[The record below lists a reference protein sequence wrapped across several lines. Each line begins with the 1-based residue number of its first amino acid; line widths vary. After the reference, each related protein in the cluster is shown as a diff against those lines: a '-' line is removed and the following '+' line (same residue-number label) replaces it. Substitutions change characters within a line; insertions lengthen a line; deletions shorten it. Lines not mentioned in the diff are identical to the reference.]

1 MAGYYSP
8 FFPHVLEY
16 WRRRDQKN
24 ILFLTYEEMKTDL
37 PKVIRRT
44 ATFLDKTIT
53 DTDVQRLADHLDFNK
68 MKNNK
73 AVNKEE
79 FEELSK

>member
-1 MAGYYSP
+1 
-8 FFPHVLEY
+8 
-16 WRRRDQKN
+16 
-24 ILFLTYEEMKTDL
+24 MKKDL
-37 PKVIRRT
+37 PEVIRRT
-44 ATFLDKTIT
+44 ACFLDKTLT
-53 DTDVQRLADHLDFNK
+53 DIDVQRLAEHLDFNQ

>member
-1 MAGYYSP
+1 
-8 FFPHVLEY
+8 
-16 WRRRDQKN
+16 
-24 ILFLTYEEMKTDL
+24 MKTDL
-37 PKVIRRT
+37 PEVIRRT

>member
-1 MAGYYSP
+1 
-8 FFPHVLEY
+8 
-16 WRRRDQKN
+16 
-24 ILFLTYEEMKTDL
+24 MKKDL
-37 PKVIRRT
+37 PGVIRKT
-44 ATFLDKTIT
+44 ASFLDKNLT
-53 DTDVQRLADHLDFNK
+53 DTDVQRLAEHLDFNK